1 VYDEALRIPLMFLS
15 YGYDP
20 QPFGNHRR
28 AVAQVDIAPT
38 ILAEFGMALPKTWA
52 GVPLQELDT
61 RSYTYFQ
68 EGDDVGLI
76 DYRDGTGVLKFWT
89 NTRSKHQF
97 AFDVIRDET
106 EKSNAIDALPLPY
119 VQDLRF
125 RLMQQRS
132 VSSGT
137 H

>member
-1 VYDEALRIPLMFLS
+1 
-15 YGYDP
+15 
-20 QPFGNHRR
+20 
-28 AVAQVDIAPT
+28 
-38 ILAEFGMALPKTWA
+38 
-52 GVPLQELDT
+52 LQELDT

-76 DYRDGTGVLKFWT
+76 DYRDGAGVLKFWT
-89 NTRSKHQF
+89 NTRNKRQF